1 MYIKIQKAGKNLGNK
16 RKPFFRF
23 VKGILKIFKRKPTVI
38 NENDSLDDG
47 AIYLSNHSAASGPLI
62 HELYFPKA
70 TRFWG
75 TYEMCGNLKN
85 QWKYLSNIY
94 YPNKKHLPKWLS
106 KIVATIVA
114 PFTHGFYRGIQ
125 ILPTYPDSRLRTTLK
140 QSFEELDNNRS
151 IIIFPENSSDGYHDV
166 LKQYYAGFFVLARQY
181 YKHTGKNLK
190 IYNMYYCRKKNT
202 LYIKKATTYL
212 DLVSLGKTDKE
223 IADMMKE
230 QANEMY
236 DKIRKDDNN

>member
-1 MYIKIQKAGKNLGNK
+1 M
-16 RKPFFRF
+16 
-23 VKGILKIFKRKPTVI
+23 
-38 NENDSLDDG
+38 
-47 AIYLSNHSAASGPLI
+47 
-62 HELYFPKA
+62 
-70 TRFWG
+70 
-75 TYEMCGNLKN
+75 
-85 QWKYLSNIY
+85 
-94 YPNKKHLPKWLS
+94 
-106 KIVATIVA
+106 
-114 PFTHGFYRGIQ
+114 
-125 ILPTYPDSRLRTTLK
+125 RTTLK

-190 IYNMYYCRKKNT
+190 ICNMYYCRKKNT

-236 DKIRKDDNN
+236 DKICKDDNK